1 MFWDSLVLNGEWSF
15 KISESQN
22 TELIRPQSVQRR
34 MLNGEFSSVEH
45 EQLLPPQQNT
55 RLLKQKKYQSIEF

>member
-22 TELIRPQSVQRR
+22 TELIMPQSVQRR

-45 EQLLPPQQNT
+45 EQPPHPNKT
-55 RLLKQKKYQSIEF
+55 PDC